1 MTNTDVSTLA
11 FTQAALRLEADAI
24 YKLAED
30 MPADFMPLVQ
40 RILAIKGRVIV
51 SGIGK
56 SGHIARK
63 IASTLMSTGTP
74 CMYLHPAEASHG
86 DLGMIQRDDICLLVS
101 NSGETRELSDILAY
115 TRRFNIPM
123 AAISAKPDSTLIK
136 AADYKLVLPPFQEA
150 CPMGLAP
157 TTSTTVTLAL
167 GDAIAI
173 ALMVERGFQA
183 EDFQVFHPGGKLGAQ
198 LTRVGEIMHGVDT
211 IPIVSADLA
220 MPEVLIAMTS
230 GGFGVACV
238 TQNDVLL
245 GIVTDGDLRRNM
257 DDLMARTAGQI
268 ATLDPVTVQES
279 TLAVSALAIM
289 NNSKITA
296 LVVVDADKHPVGMIH
311 LHDLLRAGVV

>member
-1 MTNTDVSTLA
+1 MTSNDASTLA
-11 FTQAALRLEADAI
+11 FTQAAMRLEADAI
-24 YKLAED
+24 HKLADD

-40 RILAIKGRVIV
+40 RILDGRGRLIV

-63 IASTLMSTGTP
+63 IASTCMSTGTP

-101 NSGETRELSDILAY
+101 NSGETRELGDILAY
-115 TRRFNIPM
+115 TQRFNIPL

-136 AADYKLVLPPFQEA
+136 AADYKLVLPPFTEA

-167 GDAIAI
+167 GDALAI

-198 LTRVGEIMHGVDT
+198 LARVGEIMHGADSL
-211 IPIVSADLA
+211 PIVSADLA

-238 TQNDVLL
+238 TENDTLL

-257 DDLMARTAGQI
+257 DVLMAKTAGEI
-268 ATLDPVTVQES
+268 ATLDPVTVQTD

-289 NNSKITA
+289 NDSKITA
-296 LVVVDADKHPVGMIH
+296 LVVVDVQNHPVGMIH
-311 LHDLLRAGVV
+311 LHDLLRAGVA

>member
-1 MTNTDVSTLA
+1 MTNDISTLA

-24 YKLAED
+24 HKLADD
-30 MPADFMPLVQ
+30 MPAAFMPLVQ
-40 RILAIKGRVIV
+40 RILDGQGRVIV

-86 DLGMIQRDDICLLVS
+86 DLGMIQRDDLCLLVS
-101 NSGETRELSDILAY
+101 NSGETRELGDILAY
-115 TRRFNIPM
+115 TKRFNIPL

-136 AADYKLVLPPFQEA
+136 AADYPLVLPPFQEA

-167 GDAIAI
+167 GDALAI

-198 LTRVGEIMHGVDT
+198 LARVGDIMHGADKLPV
-211 IPIVSADLA
+211 VSADLA

-238 TQNDVLL
+238 TENDRLL

-257 DDLMARTAGQI
+257 DDLMGRKAGEI
-268 ATLDPVTVQES
+268 ATLDPVTVEPD
-279 TLAVSALAIM
+279 TLAVSALALM
-289 NNSKITA
+289 NDTKITA
-296 LVVVDADKHPVGMIH
+296 LVVVDDTKQPVGIIH
-311 LHDLLRAGVV
+311 LHDLLRAGVA